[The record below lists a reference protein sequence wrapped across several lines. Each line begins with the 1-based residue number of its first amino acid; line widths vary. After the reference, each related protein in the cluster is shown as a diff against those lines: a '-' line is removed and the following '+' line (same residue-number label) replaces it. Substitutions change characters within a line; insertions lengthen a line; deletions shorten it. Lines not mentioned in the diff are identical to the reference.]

1 MTAGHIG
8 MSEAVVRRYMTN
20 GNYEDYF
27 NSYGDSTKVYNCLGD
42 DDGGYWA
49 EQVIY
54 Y

>member
-8 MSEAVVRRYMTN
+8 MSEAVLRRYMPT
-20 GNYEDYF
+20 GNYEHYF
-27 NSYGDSTKVYNCLGD
+27 NSYRDSTKVYPCPGD
-42 DDGGYWA
+42 EDGYWA